1 MFCPASGAGTH
12 PDDPFTVDVAPEN
25 KLLCPVGPVFPVH
38 PVEPVTV
45 DATPVDPVG
54 PVGPVSPVVPVGP
67 VGPVFPVVPVGPV
80 GPVFP
85 VVPVGPVLPVGPV
98 HPVGPVFPVG
108 KEPYIQR
115 SGSHDS
121 IGRPTGLT
129 RWYNEKWIDIKTNLP
144 CGKAK
149 TKEYYPTCR
158 PSVRV
163 TSKSPVTASELS
175 DYKKQRMIQKKQKAK
190 ESTVRYKETIRY

>member
-1 MFCPASGAGTH
+1 MLVNLYKKIMNQH
-12 PDDPFTVDVAPEN
+12 
-25 KLLCPVGPVFPVH
+25 
-38 PVEPVTV
+38 
-45 DATPVDPVG
+45 
-54 PVGPVSPVVPVGP
+54 
-67 VGPVFPVVPVGPV
+67 
-80 GPVFP
+80 
-85 VVPVGPVLPVGPV
+85 
-98 HPVGPVFPVG
+98 G

-115 SGSHDS
+115 SGSHAS
-121 IGRPTGLT
+121 IGHPTGLT

-163 TSKSPVTASELS
+163 TPKSPITASELS

>member
-1 MFCPASGAGTH
+1 VSRWPSAYASGMLVNLYKKIMNQH
-12 PDDPFTVDVAPEN
+12 
-25 KLLCPVGPVFPVH
+25 
-38 PVEPVTV
+38 
-45 DATPVDPVG
+45 
-54 PVGPVSPVVPVGP
+54 
-67 VGPVFPVVPVGPV
+67 
-80 GPVFP
+80 
-85 VVPVGPVLPVGPV
+85 
-98 HPVGPVFPVG
+98 G

-121 IGRPTGLT
+121 IARPTGLT

-190 ESTVRYKETIRY
+190 ESTVRYK